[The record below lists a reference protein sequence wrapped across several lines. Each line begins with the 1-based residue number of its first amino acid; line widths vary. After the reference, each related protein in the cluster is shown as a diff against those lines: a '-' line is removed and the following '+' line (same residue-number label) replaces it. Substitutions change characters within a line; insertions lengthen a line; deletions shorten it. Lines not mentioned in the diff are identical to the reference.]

1 MIEIN
6 WTFFVQL
13 ANFLVLIVLLNRF
26 LFKPILKNV
35 EKREAR
41 MKEFKLDAEK
51 LNRKTEEMVEEYETK
66 LEEAKKLTSE
76 ILHKAKLDATNEQ
89 DKVIKEARNEFS
101 SEIDKAMV
109 DIGQYA
115 GNAEKELKKG
125 AEALSKEITSKIMG
139 KN

>member
-35 EKREAR
+35 EKREAK

-51 LNRKTEEMVEEYETK
+51 LNRKTEELVEEYETK

-76 ILHKAKLDATNEQ
+76 VLHKAKLDATAEQ
-89 DKVIKEARNEFS
+89 DKIIKEARKEFS

-125 AEALSKEITSKIMG
+125 ADALSKEIASKIMG